1 MNAVMFQKNLPNLLS
16 FARMLFALAL
26 LLFRPLSVWFFVLYL
41 LACLSDLLDGFFA
54 RRFHAKSNFGARLD
68 SAADFLLCVV
78 LLILFLPY
86 YHWPLWIVLWIA
98 GIGLVRVVAALTC
111 FFRVRTFA
119 FLHTYSN
126 KATGILLVLF
136 PVLLWL
142 MGLNISTVLLCSIAA
157 LSALEELLLQ
167 LTSKTLDLN
176 RESIFIKAKTPNI
189 Q

>member
-1 MNAVMFQKNLPNLLS
+1 MRKRTKKELKKFLLKLLKTVITTAVSTATATAIMNLMGFNLKKKTCSFREWVLRNLNIKRRKKQMPNLLT

-54 RRFHAKSNFGARLD
+54 RRFHAESSLGARLD

-78 LLILFLPY
+78 LL
-86 YHWPLWIVLWIA
+86 
-98 GIGLVRVVAALTC
+98 
-111 FFRVRTFA
+111 
-119 FLHTYSN
+119 
-126 KATGILLVLF
+126 
-136 PVLLWL
+136 
-142 MGLNISTVLLCSIAA
+142 
-157 LSALEELLLQ
+157 Q

-176 RESIFIKAKTPNI
+176 RESIFTKERTPNV

>member
-1 MNAVMFQKNLPNLLS
+1 MPNLLT

-41 LACLSDLLDGFFA
+41 FACLSDLLDGFFA
-54 RRFHAKSNFGARLD
+54 RRFHAESSLGARLD
-68 SAADFLLCVV
+68 SAADFLLCAV

-86 YHWPLWIVLWIA
+86 YHWPLWIVFWIA
-98 GIGLVRVVAALTC
+98 GIGFIRVVAALIC
-111 FFRVRTFA
+111 FVRFRTFA

-126 KATGILLVLF
+126 KATGILLMLF
-136 PVLLWL
+136 PIFLWL
-142 MGLNISTVLLCSIAA
+142 MGLNISAVLLCSIAA

-176 RESIFIKAKTPNI
+176 RESIFTKERTPNV

>member
-1 MNAVMFQKNLPNLLS
+1 
-16 FARMLFALAL
+16 MLCTFAL

-41 LACLSDLLDGFFA
+41 LACMSDLLDGFFA
-54 RRFHAKSNFGARLD
+54 RRFRAESNFGARLD

-86 YHWPLWIVLWIA
+86 YRWPLWIILWIS
-98 GIGLVRVVAALTC
+98 GIGLVRVAAALIC
-111 FFRVRTFA
+111 FVRFKTLA

-142 MGLNISTVLLCSIAA
+142 LGLDVTGILLCSVAT
-157 LSALEELLLQ
+157 LSAMEELLLQ
-167 LTSKTLDLN
+167 LTAKSLDLN
-176 RESIFIKAKTPNI
+176 RISLFTKAKTPNI